1 MSSSDARQASPVT
14 ALGRVWRHIRKRM
27 IEGLLVVLP
36 ILIAFWIVW
45 WLYTV
50 LDRNVIHPLAKLVL
64 LKTRLVPGNEELPD
78 WFENYGAPLIGGI
91 VALLIIY
98 CCGALAHSRVRR
110 MVDNMLLRVPVVSH
124 LYDAVRSVFQCVNRA
139 GETQAPQ
146 RIVLVPFPHP
156 GMRLPAIVT
165 ATSHDIG
172 TKKAVLC
179 VYVPNSPLPTSG
191 FFLMIPEEEVTELN
205 WDVQQTLQ
213 TIISGGL
220 TAPPLVS
227 YTKTMTAKVQ
237 AEKPQKSDDVSTT

>member
-213 TIISGGL
+213 AIISGGL
-220 TAPPLVS
+220 TAPPFVS
-227 YTKTMTAKVQ
+227 YTKTTTPKAQ
-237 AEKPQKSDDVSTT
+237 ADKTTEE